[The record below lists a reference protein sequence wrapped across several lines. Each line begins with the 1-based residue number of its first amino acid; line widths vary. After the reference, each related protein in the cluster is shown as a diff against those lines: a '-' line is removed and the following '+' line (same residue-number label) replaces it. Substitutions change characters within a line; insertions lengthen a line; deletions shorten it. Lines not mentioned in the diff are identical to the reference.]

1 MKERLFSSLSKLDPR
16 MLWVVM
22 AAVVTLVAFE
32 AWHLV
37 LRAPLTQLQQLRA
50 TRAGLAAVAAASP
63 REPAALAQ
71 LSAEVQALGE
81 RLKGE
86 LRSPQSD
93 EQLTAHL
100 MTELDQSA
108 ASSGAALKG
117 VKPGAQKAA
126 GAFDEVAYDVSAEGQ
141 YLMVSRWLLDLERVL
156 GPSAAVTEFS
166 MKATDSRQAAVTLK
180 LALYRGR
187 APAQGAK

>member
-1 MKERLFSSLSKLDPR
+1 MKDRFLARVSKLDPR
-16 MLWVVM
+16 VLWLAM
-22 AAVVTLVAFE
+22 AAVVAFVAFE
-32 AWHLV
+32 GWHLV
-37 LRAPLTQLQQLRA
+37 LRGPLAQFQQLRA
-50 TRAGLAAVAAASP
+50 TRIGLAATLAASP
-63 REPAALAQ
+63 REPAELAQ
-71 LSAEVQALGE
+71 LSAEVQALRE

-108 ASSGAALKG
+108 ASTGAVLKG
-117 VKPGAQKAA
+117 VKPGGQKAV
-126 GAFDEVAYDVSAEGQ
+126 GGFDEVSYDVSAEGK

-166 MKATDSRQAAVTLK
+166 MKATDTRQAAVTLK

-187 APAQGAK
+187 EPAQQVK